1 MKIHYATCTR
11 EYEAEYGVIRLNID
25 VNLLHRVKESLQ
37 KVEAM
42 MAEYP
47 GNLTV
52 ETAIELDGKVK
63 QLLND
68 TFGTDISAAA
78 FGGANIFAET
88 HSGKFLFE
96 EFFSAFLPVLEHDIE
111 AAFPKMKQ
119 EIRPEAAKYLLPET
133 QPKSDTGLD
142 IASLT
147 PEQKNALLKALLA

>member
-25 VNLLHRVKESLQ
+25 INLLHRVKGSLQ
-37 KVEAM
+37 KVKAM

-52 ETAIELDGKVK
+52 ETAIELDWKIK

-88 HSGKFLFE
+88 ESGKFLFE
-96 EFFSAFLPVLEHDIE
+96 EFFAAFLPVLKHDIE
-111 AAFPKMKQ
+111 TAFPQKDPAV
-119 EIRPEAAKYLLPET
+119 RPEAAKYLLPEA
-133 QPKSDTGLD
+133 QPKSDPGID
-142 IASLT
+142 IAAMT
-147 PEQKNALLKALLA
+147 AEQKSALLKALLT